1 MTELISPSLISRL
14 GFGRENENAI
24 VSLGNPVSD
33 RFKIHDEQIHRVH
46 DVVRH
51 VCTYNGTG

>member
-14 GFGRENENAI
+14 GSGRENENEL
-24 VSLGNPVSD
+24 VSFGNPASD
-33 RFKIHDEQIHRVH
+33 RFKIHDEQIYRVH
-46 DVVRH
+46 GIVRH